1 MNDKVSKPRSR
12 RKLFCDALRG
22 ALVAFIAGSGIS
34 AIEKRRRLVARGVC
48 INKSM
53 CCNCKGFDIC
63 SLPAAR
69 SAKKAKGIS

>member
-1 MNDKVSKPRSR
+1 MKDEISKPKSR
-12 RKLFCDALRG
+12 RKLFFDALRG
-22 ALVAFIAGSGIS
+22 ALVAFIAGGSVS

-53 CCNCKGFDIC
+53 CCNCAGFDIC

-69 SAKKAKGIS
+69 TAKKAKAV